1 MRWATEGRGSRVWST
16 NLAARRPPPFP
27 GRRPREPSRG
37 ARCTPRRMGA
47 RVWGG
52 KERGVGASGFV
63 GGASKNGGGNWSGDL
78 SEPRPRAPHPRP
90 SAARARIQKFRAGD
104 AAAAPAPARL
114 RAPGARGREPSL
126 RAARVGLGI
135 RTCAAHAWRAARVS
149 RVSRFTIS
157 FFSPK
162 KVQNQFLLSR
172 KSSQSV

>member
-1 MRWATEGRGSRVWST
+1 VRWATEGRGSRVWST

-135 RTCAAHAWRAARVS
+135 RP
-149 RVSRFTIS
+149 SRFTIS
-157 FFSPK
+157 FFFSEKSAESVFVVPK
-162 KVQNQFLLSR
+162 KFSISLTAHKILNIIS
-172 KSSQSV
+172 